1 MQAERGT
8 VAALVP
14 MYLRGAAF
22 LAKRDAASARREF
35 QSILDAR
42 GADPFAP
49 VIPLAQLGL
58 GRAWALAGEAAK
70 SRQAYDE
77 FFRLWARAD
86 PDLRVLREARAEYGR
101 LATTPAPAP
110 QR

>member
-14 MYLRGAAF
+14 VYLRALAF
-22 LAKRDAASARREF
+22 LARRDGASARREF
-35 QSILDAR
+35 QSILDSR

-49 VIPLAQLGL
+49 VVPLAHLGL
-58 GRAWALAGEAAK
+58 ARAWALDRDRAK

-86 PDLRVLREARAEYGR
+86 ADLPILLQARAEYGR
-101 LATTPAPAP
+101 LSTTPAPAP